1 MVGKFHFPA
10 DFVVVDYVVDP
21 RVPLILGRPFFRTAR
36 ALIDVYDEELTLR
49 VSDKAITFKDSSDN
63 SESGNP
69 TPTFEPIIAKSSPSL
84 TPFEGGYFILQEI
97 EAYCA
102 SDSVL
107 PGIDDAEFDPEGDIS
122 LIEEMLNNDLYSPL
136 RPMDLKCE
144 ELKSVKSLVNEPPK
158 LEFKDLPSHLDPR
171 ATQDQTFSAYTFI
184 RSRPMTDAQASLYYY
199 GEEKCIALLRAEE
212 KFLKVKQALEE
223 EQNQPEIIQELLLQ
237 LIHDLQ
243 LLNEI
248 QPKQAEE
255 KGINKQVQ
263 KKQEEKSIAELLAEE
278 QAARINALFQNHD
291 PPQSFICQDD
301 DNDDDD
307 YDKESII
314 SMNADMFETPSSD
327 AITTSSPIEEPKDS
341 LIMED
346 EDIDTI
352 PEKESGKDNESSA
365 ENLVQNPS
373 ESEATS
379 DNESECDLP
388 IFDDSPL
395 DVFEDNCVIFS
406 RPLFDSYGDSTSSE
420 YSSDNESFLE
430 EDVFSNL
437 PFEFDIES
445 ISSDV
450 NPIYDEVLEDIDGT
464 NYLIDSIID
473 FSPKIDPLL
482 EEFAGEL
489 ALINPIPPGIA
500 GADFDPE
507 GDIILVEKMI
517 MTLMEEIDIF
527 LAADDSIPPGINSD
541 GYDSEEDNLFLEYEP
556 DPGELTR
563 VVMED
568 IFGEPRVHMPNVLP
582 TYPTLC
588 PDLDFTLSTDFSGS
602 NLVVSFPFRNRN
614 KTFDPGIS
622 IEVQSKRF
630 LSLNKF
636 SISFISDPLS
646 PVLET
651 LLPFSSEIEDKVFN
665 PGILVSKEEKSPHL
679 LSHQG
684 FKAFKIIHNFL
695 DESPMMIYG
704 GDIPIWDVLYLHFY
718 PP

>member
-1 MVGKFHFPA
+1 MSSYHQTYSCELCGNDFH
-10 DFVVVDYVVDP
+10 Y
-21 RVPLILGRPFFRTAR
+21 G
-36 ALIDVYDEELTLR
+36 YDCPQ
-49 VSDKAITFKDSSDN
+49 N
-63 SESGNP
+63 
-69 TPTFEPIIAKSSPSL
+69 SPSFQQQYL
-84 TPFEGGYFILQEI
+84 CCENCGGPHAAFQCQPMNQNLYNSSGLDQFQPPQYSVVHQPPQETNM
-97 EAYCA
+97 
-102 SDSVL
+102 
-107 PGIDDAEFDPEGDIS
+107 
-122 LIEEMLNNDLYSPL
+122 EMLQARENLMEAIRDF
-136 RPMDLKCE
+136 LK
-144 ELKSVKSLVNEPPK
+144 KY
-158 LEFKDLPSHLDPR
+158 DQIPS
-171 ATQDQTFSAYTFI
+171 
-184 RSRPMTDAQASLYYY
+184 
-199 GEEKCIALLRAEE
+199 EEKCIALLRAEE

-223 EQNQPEIIQELLLQ
+223 EQNQPEIIQESLLQ

-314 SMNADMFETPSSD
+314 SMNADMT
-327 AITTSSPIEEPKDS
+327 

-365 ENLVQNPS
+365 ENIVQNPS
-373 ESEATS
+373 ESEATF

-437 PFEFDIES
+437 PFEFDIKS

-450 NPIYDEVLEDIDGT
+450 NPIYDE
-464 NYLIDSIID
+464 
-473 FSPKIDPLL
+473 IDPLL

-500 GADFDPE
+500 GADSDPK
-507 GDIILVEKMI
+507 GDIRHVEKLLNDNSSHR
-517 MTLMEEIDIF
+517 TLDELNSEDIIEFFSTFPIPVEDSDSLLEETNTI
-527 LAADDSIPPGINSD
+527 LSYLDDSLPELETFSFDVEENNSGSTTTHTTHTDISLPKYDSFHFDLSDTSLHLADKSDSVFEKFDDELAHIIPPL
-541 GYDSEEDNLFLEYEP
+541 EE
-556 DPGELTR
+556 
-563 VVMED
+563 
-568 IFGEPRVHMPNVLP
+568 EPRVHIPNVLP
-582 TYPTLC
+582 TLPTLYL
-588 PDLDFTLSTDFSGS
+588 DLDFTLSTDFSGS
-602 NLVVSFPFRNRN
+602 DLVVSFPSRNRN
-614 KTFDPGIS
+614 KTFDLRIS
-622 IEVQSKRF
+622 IEAQSNKS

-636 SISFISDPLS
+636 SISFISDPFSL
-646 PVLET
+646 VLET
-651 LLPFSSEIEDKVFN
+651 LLPFSSKIEDKVFN

-679 LSHQG
+679 LSHRALKLSRS
-684 FKAFKIIHNFL
+684 FIISLMKAR
-695 DESPMMIYG
+695 
-704 GDIPIWDVLYLHFY
+704 
-718 PP
+718 